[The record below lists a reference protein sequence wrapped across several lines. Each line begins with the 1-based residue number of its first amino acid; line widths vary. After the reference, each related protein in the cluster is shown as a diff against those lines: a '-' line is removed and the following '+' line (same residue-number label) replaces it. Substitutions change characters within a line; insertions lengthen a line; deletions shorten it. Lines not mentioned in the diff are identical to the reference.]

1 MKLLTKYYKNMVSNE
16 IIMTINRNL
25 MIEFT
30 R

>member
-25 MIEFT
+25 MVEFT